1 MRKSQIYGQS
11 LRKKKYG
18 KSKYEENPEVKR
30 KYKKKKKY
38 EENPETKREFEKI
51 QIRRKS

>member
-11 LRKKKYG
+11 PTKKKYG

-30 KYKKKKKY
+30 KYKKKKY

-51 QIRRKS
+51 QIRGKS